1 MEQGDHRRCPI
12 ELRACSQHGDERFSM
27 VHREELDLSG
37 LHEAD
42 ASGTPATRT
51 EQPLNEDWVRLKPI
65 PPEIEEKLS
74 EWFASDRESIG
85 FCCLCGHSIRTE
97 ADFIKGRNTHDCEE
111 GRAFEDKIRKGKR

>member
-1 MEQGDHRRCPI
+1 
-12 ELRACSQHGDERFSM
+12 M

-97 ADFIKGRNTHDCEE
+97 ADFIEGTNTHNCEE
-111 GRAFEDKIRKGKR
+111 GRAFRVKVSRGKRCDSTEPAGLDRASGQNRHRRRRKS